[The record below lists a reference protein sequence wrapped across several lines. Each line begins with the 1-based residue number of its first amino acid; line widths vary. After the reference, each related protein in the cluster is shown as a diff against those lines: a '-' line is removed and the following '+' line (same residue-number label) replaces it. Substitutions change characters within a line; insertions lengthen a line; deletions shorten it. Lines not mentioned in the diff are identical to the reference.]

1 MRGNRPVGIVPGCIA
16 IVCLGLLLATLA
28 VLQGANKIVVG
39 VTGVVFVAFASYI
52 KLCGSWT
59 PLRGGGDRIATVTS

>member
-1 MRGNRPVGIVPGCIA
+1 MRPVGIVPGCITL
-16 IVCLGLLLATLA
+16 VCVGLLLATLA

-52 KLCGSWT
+52 IVMWLLDIFKG
-59 PLRGGGDRIATVTS
+59 RR